1 MPGPCLRLLIATVLL
16 SLAPPRVVPATS
28 EHAPTATPSEIRYA
42 VLLAGNRAGSAVTT
56 YVSDREQRFTFEFT
70 DRGRGPNTI
79 TRAVMDENGL
89 PVLLEI
95 TGHDY
100 LKNAVSEK
108 YERSGGR
115 AVWRN
120 DAEQGHQVVTG
131 PAYYPPL
138 NGPPQETELLARA
151 LLRSPQSGLDLL
163 PNGREKIEPQGG
175 ITVHKGEESKK
186 VLLYALTGSGFEPS
200 YIWLDEQG
208 SLFATCGNWPSLI
221 REGWESALPDL
232 AKAQDARTAEREK
245 SQVAR
250 LARHLGP
257 AGRGAGVF
265 AITGAR
271 LLDPA
276 SGTVRP
282 GTTVVVSGDRITAV
296 GPDGQVELPAGAETV
311 EAKGRTLMPGLWDM
325 HVHLATLDGLM
336 HLAAGVTTVRDLA
349 NDTDFLVD
357 LRRRFDAGEVLGPR
371 ILMAGILDGPGPY
384 AGPTKALV
392 STREEAFHWVD
403 RYADLGY
410 VQIKIYSSVDP
421 ALVPAIAE
429 RAHSRG
435 LRVSGHIPN
444 GLKAEQAVREGFDEI
459 QHTNFLVLNFLDG
472 VDTRTP
478 ARFIEVAKHAAEL
491 DLKSDRVRAFFALL
505 KERGTTVDPTVNAF
519 EGMFTGRPGQLDPSF
534 AAVVDRLP
542 PQVRRNLYGGGL
554 PVPEGMDQRYR
565 DSFQTMLK
573 IVRALHDNG
582 IPFVAGTDSLA
593 GFGLH
598 RELELYAKVGIP
610 TMDILRAATIVPARI
625 MKRDKDLGTIEP
637 GKIAD
642 LILVDGRPDVT
653 IGDIRRVALTVKGG
667 VVYEPAA
674 LYREIG
680 VKPIQ

>member
-1 MPGPCLRLLIATVLL
+1 MSGPFPFRHLAAALL
-16 SLAPPRVVPATS
+16 SLVPLQSA
-28 EHAPTATPSEIRYA
+28 APTTSPAPTSTPTEIHYA

-56 YVSDREQRFTFEFT
+56 YLSDREQRFTYEFT
-70 DRGRGPNTI
+70 DRGRGPSTV
-79 TRAVMDENGL
+79 TRAVLDENGL

-100 LKNAVSEK
+100 LKNVVSER
-108 YERSGGR
+108 YERSAGK

-120 DAEQGHQVVTG
+120 DSEQGAQAVTG

-151 LLRSPQSGLDLL
+151 LLRAPESGLDLL
-163 PNGREKIEPQGG
+163 PNGRQKIESRGAVTIRKGG
-175 ITVHKGEESKK
+175 EAKK
-186 VLLYALTGSGFEPS
+186 VLLYALTGGGFEPN
-200 YIWLDEQG
+200 YVWLDEQG
-208 SLFATCGNWPSLI
+208 RLFATCGWPSLI
-221 REGWESALPDL
+221 REGWEGSL
-232 AKAQDARTAEREK
+232 AELVKAQEARAAEREK

-250 LARHLGP
+250 LAHPPKGSRL
-257 AGRGAGVF
+257 VL
-265 AITGAR
+265 TGAR

-276 SGTVRP
+276 SGTVRS
-282 GTTVVVSGDRITAV
+282 GTTVVVTGDRITAV
-296 GPDGQVELPAGAETV
+296 GPDGQVALPAGAERV
-311 EAKGRTLMPGLWDM
+311 DAKGRTLMPGLWDM
-325 HVHLATLDGLM
+325 HVHLSTLDGLL

-349 NDTDFLVD
+349 NDTDFLIG
-357 LRRRFDAGEVLGPR
+357 LRRRFDSGEVLGPR
-371 ILMAGILDGPGPY
+371 VLMAGILDGPGPY

-392 STREEAFHWVD
+392 AEKEEAIRWVD

-421 ALVPAIAE
+421 ALVPAIVE

-459 QHTNFLVLNFLDG
+459 QHTNFLILNFLDG

-478 ARFIEVAKHAAEL
+478 ARFSEVAKHAAEL
-491 DLKSDRVRAFFALL
+491 DLESDRVRAFLALL
-505 KERGTTVDPTVNAF
+505 KEKGTTVDPTVNAF

-534 AAVVDRLP
+534 TEVVDRLP

-565 DSFQTMLK
+565 DSYRAILAM
-573 IVRALHDNG
+573 VRALYDHA

-598 RELELYAKVGIP
+598 RELELYGMAGIP
-610 TMDILRAATIVPARI
+610 AMDILRAATIVPARI
-625 MKRDKDLGTIEP
+625 MKRDKELGTIEP
-637 GKIAD
+637 GKLAD
-642 LILVDGRPDVT
+642 LILVDGRPDEK
-653 IGDIRRVALTVKGG
+653 IGDIRRVTLTVKGG
-667 VVYEPAA
+667 VVYDPAA

-680 VKPIQ
+680 VKPVQ

>member
-1 MPGPCLRLLIATVLL
+1 MSGLCIRLLIATVLL
-16 SLAPPRVVPATS
+16 SLAPPPSAAPVMSAP
-28 EHAPTATPSEIRYA
+28 APTSTPSEIRYA

-56 YVSDREQRFTFEFT
+56 YISDREQHFTYEFT
-70 DRGRGPNTI
+70 DRGRGPSTV
-79 TRAVMDENGL
+79 TRAVLDEKGL
-89 PVLLEI
+89 PILLEI

-100 LKNAVSEK
+100 LKNTVAEK
-108 YERSGGR
+108 YERSGGK
-115 AVWRN
+115 AMWRN
-120 DAEQGHQVVTG
+120 EAEQGNRAVTG

-138 NGPPQETELLARA
+138 NGPPQEAELLARA
-151 LLRSPQSGLDLL
+151 LLRAPQSGLDLL
-163 PNGREKIEPQGG
+163 PNGREKIEKQGG
-175 ITVHKGEESKK
+175 ITVHKGGEAMK
-186 VLLYALTGSGFEPS
+186 VLLYAMTGDGFEPR
-200 YIWLDEQG
+200 YLWLDEQG
-208 SLFATCGNWPSLI
+208 RLFATCGNWPSLI
-221 REGWESALPDL
+221 REGWEGALPDL

-250 LARHLGP
+250 LAHHPQETL
-257 AGRGAGVF
+257 AF
-265 AITGAR
+265 LHAR

-282 GTTVVVSGDRITAV
+282 GTTVVVTGDRITAV
-296 GPDGQVELPAGAETV
+296 GPDGRVALPAGAEKV
-311 EAKGRTLMPGLWDM
+311 NAKGRTLMPGLWDM

-349 NDTDFLVD
+349 NDTDFLLD

-371 ILMAGILDGPGPY
+371 VLMAGILDGPGPY

-392 STREEAFHWVD
+392 STREEAIRWVD

-421 ALVPAIAE
+421 ALVPAIVE

-478 ARFIEVAKHAAEL
+478 ARFTEVAKHAAEL

-505 KERGTTVDPTVNAF
+505 KEKGTTVDPTVNAF

-534 AAVVDRLP
+534 TEIVDRLP

-565 DSFQTMLK
+565 DSYQTMLD
-573 IVRALHDNG
+573 IVRVLHDDG

-598 RELELYAKVGIP
+598 RELELYGKAGIP
-610 TMDILRAATIVPARI
+610 AMDILRAATIVPARI
-625 MKRDKDLGTIEP
+625 MKRDKELGTIAP
-637 GKIAD
+637 GKLAD
-642 LILVDGRPDVT
+642 LILVDGRPDQK
-653 IGDIRRVALTVKGG
+653 ISDIRRVALTVKGG
-667 VVYEPAA
+667 VVYKPAD

-680 VKPIQ
+680 VKPVQ